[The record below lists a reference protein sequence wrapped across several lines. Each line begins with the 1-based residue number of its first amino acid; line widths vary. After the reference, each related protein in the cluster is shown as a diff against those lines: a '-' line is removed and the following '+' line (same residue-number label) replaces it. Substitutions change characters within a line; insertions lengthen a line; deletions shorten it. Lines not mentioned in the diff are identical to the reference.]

1 MDKLSNYNENNSNEL
16 LSYLK
21 RNFRTYDV
29 TLDWKQEPMKFIVID
44 DKSHNIAN
52 NKKYLVGK
60 ISNYIEERWSDLDEP
75 ERRRTVKKFLD
86 GIS

>member
-1 MDKLSNYNENNSNEL
+1 
-16 LSYLK
+16 
-21 RNFRTYDV
+21 
-29 TLDWKQEPMKFIVID
+29 MKFIVID